1 MIGVR
6 IQPKPY
12 LCRIGL
18 LSLACLFALL
28 ASSPASATQFFK
40 CKNADGS
47 TTLSQFPCATDASA
61 DTVSVGSGKVGY
73 ARPGLTAQETQIL
86 RDADKEQRAQAAEQ
100 RKAAK
105 QRDKEEQAE
114 EVAEFRCDKAKA
126 HLEVVRD
133 ERRRGYSAHHA
144 DYHDERL
151 EDAKAWVDSQC
162 TSGR

>member
-6 IQPKPY
+6 TQPDPH
-12 LCRIGL
+12 LARIGR
-18 LSLACLFALL
+18 LSLACLLALL

-61 DTVSVGSGKVGY
+61 DTVSVGSGNVGY

-86 RDADKEQRAQAAEQ
+86 REAEKAKQAQAAEQ

-105 QRDKEEQAE
+105 QRDKDAQADE
-114 EVAEFRCDKAKA
+114 TAEFRCDKAKE
-126 HLEVVRD
+126 HLAEVRD
-133 ERRRGYSAHHA
+133 ERRQGYSAHHA

-151 EDAKAWVDSQC
+151 EDAKSWVDSQC
-162 TSGR
+162 DGVR